1 MSVHGPG
8 PPNSPDDDWGESWH
22 RYIIGFRLYCSTW
35 DAPMTSGRGAYQAKK
50 PLGTLASL
58 GQRIRAVRIT
68 WGWTQGTLAKAL
80 GSAQSL
86 ISEWEKDISKPSGA
100 SLTALARLFH
110 STTRA
115 LSTGKGF
122 NISDPP
128 DGEPGGGRMSKRA
141 IEELKQLLPALQ
153 EGEILQVDTT
163 ARDSELVGLKEALTV
178 LRAAQNEGRSVW
190 LVIGNTSQ
198 KKK

>member
-1 MSVHGPG
+1 
-8 PPNSPDDDWGESWH
+8 
-22 RYIIGFRLYCSTW
+22 
-35 DAPMTSGRGAYQAKK
+35 MTSGRGAYQGKK
-50 PLGTLASL
+50 PVGPLASL
-58 GQRIRAVRIT
+58 GQRIRAIRIA

-110 STTRA
+110 STTAA

-128 DGEPGGGRMSKRA
+128 NAEHRGGHMSKRA
-141 IEELKQLLPALQ
+141 IQELKQLLPALK
-153 EGEILQVDTT
+153 EGEILQVDT
-163 ARDSELVGLKEALTV
+163 AAKGSELVGLKDALSL
-178 LRAAQNEGRSVW
+178 LRAAQNEGRPVW
-190 LVIGNTSQ
+190 LVIGNSSR